1 MRILLVAMCDSVH
14 TARWI
19 AQLEGSGFSIVLFPS
34 TPHRRIHPVIARV
47 LRDHHSNLLRMRR
60 SDRYLAFASG
70 LIDLLIQKRLQGWRL
85 RRLLKKQ
92 KFDTVHLLETQHAGY
107 LYFRAMSK
115 SSRPSPV
122 ALSVW
127 GSDFAWFSQN
137 SRHRERIAG
146 VLTLVTFLFIEC
158 KRDEQLARKM
168 GYLGECSQPI
178 PASGGVGDL
187 HALQSLISL
196 NRPSLRNSIVVK
208 GYTGFVGKASTS
220 IQAVVHNAA
229 HLRGFKIHVYS
240 CSLWMVAKLH
250 LLKKQTGLDI
260 RPYRKKSLSHEEVL
274 MMFRESRVS
283 LSLSMCDGL
292 PGSFRE
298 AVWTGAFP
306 IESVNSCVDEWVTDK
321 HQALLVDPH
330 NLQSVVEA
338 LREALSDSNMVDH
351 AWQINAVLAAQ
362 LSINATVTKVLVE
375 YRRVLNY
382 ASTPK
387 ISSFNFS

>member
-19 AQLEGSGFSIVLFPS
+19 TQLEGSGFSIVLFPS
-34 TPHRRIHPVIARV
+34 TPHRRIHPVIARM
-47 LRDHHSNLLRMRR
+47 LCDHHSNLLRMRR
-60 SDRYLAFASG
+60 SDRCLAFALG

-92 KFDTVHLLETQHAGY
+92 EFDTVHLLETQHAGY
-107 LYFRAMSK
+107 LFFRAMSK
-115 SSRPSPV
+115 SSCPSPV

-127 GSDFAWFSQN
+127 GSDFAWFCQN

-158 KRDEQLARKM
+158 KRDERLAREM

-187 HALQSLISL
+187 HALQSLISV

-208 GYTGFVGKASTS
+208 GYTGFVGEASTS
-220 IQAVVHNAA
+220 VRAVVHNAD

-306 IESVNSCVDEWVTDK
+306 IESVNSCVGEWVTDE
-321 HQALLVDPH
+321 HQALLVDPR

-351 AWQINAVLAAQ
+351 AWQINASLAAQ
-362 LSINATVTKVLVE
+362 LSINATVTKVLDE
-375 YRRVLNY
+375 YRRVLNS

-387 ISSFNFS
+387 ASSINFL